1 MMATRPK
8 ARVVPIT
15 LSTADIDALTSAVA
29 FTLEHEIK
37 TGQHKRRVRLY
48 GLRRRLH
55 HARLELEK

>member
-1 MMATRPK
+1 MATRQK
-8 ARVVPIT
+8 VVPVT
-15 LSTADIDALTSAVA
+15 LNSEDIDALISAVA
-29 FTLEHEIK
+29 YTLAHEIK